1 MDDYKN
7 LSTKE
12 LKYIL
17 KQCGIKGCS
26 KMNRKQIV
34 ELIDSNK
41 ETLEGAGFFDFLKQA
56 GTFISKGVSKAIELP
71 KKAIQRVFSPSKELN
86 NISKKTLKEYG
97 HFPIVRLQI
106 YRTPLSGMI
115 NTLLSAVSFGK
126 IDELKKKYG
135 YDKFYHL
142 ALVATVKTHKGEKNI
157 IIEKNEAPNISTK
170 YETSELTEVMTLP
183 PLTKRISLQQL
194 IDFTIQKVGENFF
207 RYSAFTTNCQRFI
220 MDILESNQ
228 IPTTEAKDFILQSM
242 EELAK
247 ELPDYVK
254 GTAQFI
260 TDLGGTVS
268 KLTGKG
274 EERLIGGK
282 GDLDFTF
289 GEYMNNTTGLIDP
302 KTSIN
307 NWFKTTFEQPS
318 DVLISGLVRGNLS
331 TLLLYP
337 NQIVKPLYGKTP
349 LTKDD
354 IKDISKLIG
363 VSPTYDFKK
372 LVGHTLSFITK
383 TYELSQNEFELGVS
397 ILTRFLKDSIASST
411 RTATETSLEGHT
423 KYLSD
428 YMLAP
433 YMFGIELYPYIKPFN
448 SSKYRPD
455 PTRLSVIT
463 GAGIFELTKFN
474 DLIGQGINTKK
485 YEDFRNKLISIR
497 PVSRVDNFVLKL
509 FLYECDYNYFDM
521 KRKTLDPRFNMT
533 SDFKTLST
541 QAKLFYENSKYAY
554 DLTLNQI
561 ATANYY
567 ANKNLKKFAT
577 EGLEEIYQRLNQ
589 VYLPPYLQPKAEPAK
604 AEEAP
609 RLRPKAEEFIPEED
623 AQPAPE
629 EDAQPAPEEFIPE
642 EVPPAPEISEEDNP
656 FIADLPLPLDEPPK
670 PPIPTTINPFVD
682 LPSLFPTDSPPLKVV
697 PELTEE
703 PEASKVPDK
712 PLTKT
717 QLKKIEADRKKAL
730 KEAQKERDKALSEA
744 KKAQAKPEEKKEE
757 PKKEE
762 PKKKEEKKPEEKKE
776 KQKSKKEIEREKKI
790 AQEKEEE
797 AFLREAMKKAKA
809 EVDEAEKKKK
819 EAEKIAKQKEDEMKK
834 LLKKQEEQFIST
846 AKEFEEE
853 GKTIFDNAISNYN
866 DLPDDEVK
874 ENLLIEIKKPIF
886 NSKEYKE
893 LNDKLND
900 SSSWKL
906 RQVIDG
912 YITSKIK
919 DKEPTEEEI
928 ENIQSTLKL
937 IVKGFDEA
945 RLWMQAFSQVYYIP
959 EEVFTISKLLDKDE
973 LDKLFSIGFSLAK
986 LEKTQGKLNQE
997 KTEIL
1002 GEDALKLLKKAKLSA
1017 IARKELDEKY
1027 SKVETTDDD
1036 DEELDSKSLIKKAKA
1051 DAILMVLE
1059 TKNKV
1064 SKQIEEFDKLDKE
1077 TQKKIDKMVNYWL
1090 DTKGEDN
1097 KGESYSEKI
1106 KKTFNK
1112 DIDTADYIF
1121 KKAIATF
1128 YEMYT
1133 DNPEDKKLI
1142 EDLNNYTNKFIIAR
1156 EILDELGRI
1165 KRKELKISELTEKQ
1179 QKALFELVNLDKLF
1193 KQDKITEMEFG
1204 TFLNETTNLLYP
1216 KKGRG
1221 LSGGNLPE
1229 LYRALRQSQDI
1240 RARRQMI
1247 YDRNPT
1253 PQNLQALRDAD
1264 INVRADELA
1273 IQRFINRPTGGDISE
1288 DRIKLK
1294 QIDDEIEKL
1303 KKEAYQNSQKLRR
1316 GEIKTLNFNAT
1327 KKKIDERRAS
1337 LEEEKRQLQGQ
1348 LTSQEESSNVL
1359 PDPSTSLELNLL
1371 ATPEQI
1377 QRGEYYDYKN
1387 QKYYAPKTQKD
1398 IKDYKEYQRIVRVN
1412 LLIKK
1417 LEQYYK
1423 QFGGIRGFQNQQR
1436 GAQLGSMVA
1445 TLNFAEQQEDG
1456 ELMGATMNSL
1466 VEYFTTFAYLVPD
1479 PSVPPA
1485 TNTDDFE
1492 LAFSHIN
1499 NEEIRDQLLNVLNE
1513 YQEAGYIGTFWMD
1526 KRAIREAERQRA
1538 YQKWR
1543 DEHPFDAF
1551 VSGIGTG
1558 FLSFIQNSFIQPLS
1572 NLVKN
1577 ILEVIPLPKSLMFL
1591 RTGAQSFAGFSEQIR
1606 KTIEASK
1613 MMSNEGVMSFTENLA
1628 GSLNPFKGITTG
1640 LQMASLGSDIGRAL
1654 TGTGRRYDP
1663 ISLARNQ
1670 IKDLPF

>member
-809 EVDEAEKKKK
+809 EADEAEKKKK
-819 EAEKIAKQKEDEMKK
+819 EAEKIAKEAEKKAKEKEDEMKK

-846 AKEFEEE
+846 AKEFKEE

-866 DLPDDEVK
+866 DLDEMPDDK

-906 RQVIDG
+906 RQVILG

-919 DKEPTEEEI
+919 DKEPTKEEI
-928 ENIQSTLKL
+928 ENIQSTLNL
-937 IVKGFDEA
+937 IVKGFDEI
-945 RLWMQAFSQVYYIP
+945 RLLTEAFAIINSIP
-959 EEVFTISKLLDKDE
+959 TKVFTISNLVDKDE
-973 LDKLFSIGFSLAK
+973 LDKLFSIGFSIAK
-986 LEKTQGKLNQE
+986 LEKTQGKLNRE
-997 KTEIL
+997 KTERL
-1002 GEDALKLLKKAKLSA
+1002 QLDAFELLKEAKLSA
-1017 IARKELDEKY
+1017 IARKDLDEKY
-1027 SKVETTDDD
+1027 SKTDD
-1036 DEELDSKSLIKKAKA
+1036 DEELDSESLIKKAKA
-1051 DAILMVLE
+1051 DAILTVLE

-1064 SKQIEEFDKLDKE
+1064 PQTLELIKDADAETIETINNFVEHWFAKKGQSGETMLEKVKNSFKNDKKTEIEMINIVSTIFYDVWKNIGNE
-1077 TQKKIDKMVNYWL
+1077 EVQQKLIDKIF
-1090 DTKGEDN
+1090 DTVHIYINAQRNLEDFN
-1097 KGESYSEKI
+1097 KGEKG
-1106 KKTFNK
+1106 NL
-1112 DIDTADYIF
+1112 
-1121 KKAIATF
+1121 
-1128 YEMYT
+1128 
-1133 DNPEDKKLI
+1133 KL
-1142 EDLNNYTNKFIIAR
+1142 
-1156 EILDELGRI
+1156 
-1165 KRKELKISELTEKQ
+1165 SELSDSKKQ
-1179 QKALFELVNLDKLF
+1179 ELFYLVNLDNLYENK
-1193 KQDKITEMEFG
+1193 KIG
-1204 TFLNETTNLLYP
+1204 TGFFRRAIDNVIKLLYP

-1221 LSGGNLPE
+1221 LS
-1229 LYRALRQSQDI
+1229 
-1240 RARRQMI
+1240 
-1247 YDRNPT
+1247 
-1253 PQNLQALRDAD
+1253 
-1264 INVRADELA
+1264 
-1273 IQRFINRPTGGDISE
+1273 GGDISE